1 MADPDVQG
9 SNPVKTKNN
18 FASIM
23 LTEIISLISKH
34 DFDLELLESH
44 NQHIDI
50 KFHLT
55 QRHLT
60 LNYCEDH
67 CFQVNMLI

>member
-23 LTEIISLISKH
+23 VTEIISLISKH
-34 DFDLELLESH
+34 DFDLELLERS
-44 NQHIDI
+44 
-50 KFHLT
+50 
-55 QRHLT
+55 
-60 LNYCEDH
+60 
-67 CFQVNMLI
+67 